1 MRDCGRGLNFFWKN
15 FYLVEI
21 EMFVGTLQATF
32 LQLGFQ
38 RKQQCFL

>member
-21 EMFVGTLQATF
+21 EMFVETTRVTS

-38 RKQQCFL
+38 RKQQ